1 MKTNSGHPPGF
12 TLIELLVVIA
22 IIAILAAMLLPA
34 LAKAKAK
41 AQSTRCVNNL
51 KQLGVAN
58 RMYVDDFNDRLAYPN
73 WDGNTLGT
81 APAGWLYWAG
91 NPILNGTI
99 PDPYDTGTTWYQK
112 TAAAYG
118 TGLWYRYVNNPN
130 TYLCPVDIASLT
142 FLAAPGTSV
151 TLGGKTYPAR
161 LNKLSTYVMDGAV
174 TGFPNGNNPPF
185 NPPNIGQT
193 IKMTAVWSPMCYLIW
208 EPNEFSVTGNTG
220 EYNDGA
226 NNPTTTGEGIGLL
239 HSKHGG
245 NALALDGHVD
255 FVTTLLYTQYST
267 VGSGPGPG
275 GKTFLLWDTI
285 NSNGH

>member
-1 MKTNSGHPPGF
+1 MKNRPARASGF

-41 AQSTRCVNNL
+41 AQSARCVNNL
-51 KQLGVAN
+51 KQMGMAN
-58 RMYVDDFNDRLAYPN
+58 RMYVDDFNDHLAYPN
-73 WDGNTLGT
+73 WDGNTLGS
-81 APAGWLYWAG
+81 APAGWLYWAA
-91 NPILNGTI
+91 NPTLNGTI

-130 TYLCPVDIASLT
+130 TYLCPVDIMSQT
-142 FLAAPGTSV
+142 FIAPPGTSV
-151 TLGGKTYPAR
+151 TIGGKTYPAR
-161 LNKLSTYVMDGAV
+161 VNKLSTYVMDGAV
-174 TGFPNGNNPPF
+174 TGFPGGSA
-185 NPPNIGQT
+185 NPPNIGQP

-255 FVTTLLYTQYST
+255 CVTTIQFTQYIN
-267 VGSGPGPG
+267 VGNGPGPG
-275 GKTFLLWDTI
+275 GNTLLLWDTI
-285 NSNGH
+285 KSNGD